1 MVDLQGYKATSEERN
16 FIERIEFPIF
26 LEAVLAI
33 MKELQSNLEETINP
47 SILKDDFSSRT
58 DPSFFTSIEPLLL
71 DWSNETS

>member
-1 MVDLQGYKATSEERN
+1 MVDLQGYRATSGERN

-33 MKELQSNLEETINP
+33 MKEPQSNLEEKINP